1 MSENT
6 RAVAERDEELAAEA
20 AATMTM
26 PASEVVAASV
36 IVNLMPAYAEAPVS
50 PWLVRRDLDA
60 FCERV
65 RTLAASVSGAVVL
78 VPEGD
83 ELVGELEGR
92 LADVARVVACDASL
106 GFAYGN
112 ESAVLSLLDGA
123 RLLPDGAAGT
133 HAGCRVVS
141 AQDVLL
147 ADDGKR
153 WAWFDGAKEPVELAA
168 STSPAELA
176 AVAGVKD
183 AKAVYQGFPVCQF
196 YAGDDDEAVALR
208 SDYVRVYTQAN
219 CMAKALSDVCQK
231 SRRETC
237 GRCVFGHEGGHQ
249 IATIMADICRKNG
262 KNGDLDLIRGLA
274 PVMERQ
280 SLCEQG
286 AAVARAASS
295 CIALFADEIERHY
308 ARKVCPA
315 GECAAFMTYHILPA
329 KCVGCGECMDAC
341 EEETILGKPRFVH
354 VIDQKA
360 CTQCGACMKACD
372 EDAIVMAGADKPRT
386 PPRPIPCRRR

>member
-1 MSENT
+1 MSENAC
-6 RAVAERDEELAAEA
+6 AVAERDEEVAAEV

-26 PASEVVAASV
+26 PAPEVVAASV

-50 PWLVRRDLDA
+50 PWLVRRGVDA

-65 RTLAASVSGAVVL
+65 RALAASESGVVVL

-83 ELVGELEGR
+83 GLVGELEAR

-106 GFAYGN
+106 GFAFGN

-133 HAGCRVVS
+133 HEGCRVVS
-141 AQDVLL
+141 AAELL
-147 ADDGKR
+147 AADGRR
-153 WAWFDGAKEPVELAA
+153 WVWFDGASEPVELAA
-168 STSPAELA
+168 AASPVELA
-176 AVAGVKD
+176 AAAGVMG
-183 AKAVYQGFPVCQF
+183 AKAVYQGFPVCEF
-196 YAGDDDEAVALR
+196 FAGDSEAPVGLK

-249 IATIMADICRKNG
+249 IATIMADICRKKG
-262 KNGDLDLIRGLA
+262 KGGDLDLIRDLA

-308 ARKVCPA
+308 SRKVCAA

-329 KCVGCGECMDAC
+329 KCVGCGECVDAC
-341 EEETILGKPRFVH
+341 EEEAIMGKPRFVH

-360 CTQCGACMKACD
+360 CTQCGACMGAC
-372 EDAIVMAGADKPRT
+372 EEEAIVMAGADKPRT
-386 PPRPIPCRRR
+386 PPRPIPCKRR